1 MKRTVIAIIV
11 LAIVLTAVTA
21 ALAANPISLV
31 VSGKE
36 IKTDI
41 PPRLINGRVMVPIRF
56 VAEALG
62 TEVKW
67 DEKKNAVLIGNDIW
81 DEQLDHSKGSLY
93 SAVTAVT
100 SYLSLLQ
107 ANIGGAVAGITYESG
122 TGVRGHIGWN
132 SVLSE
137 KALDAGYGMER
148 VWVPMGGMT
157 GSSVR
162 QVVRFEI
169 LDGRRIKDDQGRDA
183 FEIAARYWFS
193 DLTDDKQP
201 YTRVTKAYT
210 VVLETKLNERGGKYM
225 AWVVDNEKTIDIKA
239 LSERPALWR

>member
-1 MKRTVIAIIV
+1 MKRTVIAIMV
-11 LAIVLTAVTA
+11 LTIVLTAVAA

-41 PPRLINGRVMVPIRF
+41 PPRLIDGRVMVPIRF
-56 VAEALG
+56 VTEALG
-62 TEVKW
+62 VEVKW

-81 DEQLDHSKGSLY
+81 DEQFDLSRDAALY
-93 SAVTAVT
+93 SAVCTVT

-107 ANIGGAVAGITYESG
+107 GCAIVGITRESG
-122 TGVRGHIGWN
+122 TGVRGYIGWN

-148 VWVPMGGMT
+148 VWVPMFGV
-157 GSSVR
+157 GSSAR
-162 QVVRFEI
+162 RVVRFEI
-169 LDGRRIKDDQGRDA
+169 LDGRSVKDDQGRDA

-193 DLTDDKQP
+193 DLTAGKS
-201 YTRVTKAYT
+201 YKEVTKAYT
-210 VVLETKLNERGGKYM
+210 VVPETKLNERGGGYM
-225 AWVVDNEKTIDIKA
+225 TWVVDNERTIGEKV